1 MQFFFL
7 NLTIPLQ
14 SLSDQTT
21 LQRHILMNSL
31 LDILVALIILQGLT
45 GVMEG
50 IRYRRYI
57 RAHLNL
63 HPQAWTPFA
72 SVFLPCKGL
81 DFELEWNV
89 EALLKQEYP
98 DFEVV
103 FVTATA
109 DDPSIPC
116 LRKVA
121 AEFPQVRTNFVIAGK
136 SNERGEKVNN
146 LIQAVSHA
154 DLRSEVFVFT
164 DSDARPR
171 ETWLRDLISPL
182 REEQVGVSTGYR
194 WLFPSRGNLASVL
207 RSAWNASVVTVL
219 GNHALNFAWGGSM
232 AIRRTTFE
240 RARVLAHWKHS
251 ISDDYSLARAIK
263 KAGLK
268 IYYEPRCLIASHGS
282 CSWRE
287 LLQWSTRQIIITK
300 VYWRRLW
307 QLALVSHFIFVTGW
321 WWAFGQFTLAAW
333 QSLTVGDSSS
343 LMTPQ
348 IPMRHYGTVISV
360 IFLLGALRG
369 FLRTEAVKL
378 IQARGRADI
387 QQFWWGYMLLSPIV
401 STLTAYNLAVSLL
414 TSSLEWRGVRYE
426 LKSADEVRVI
436 HSS

>member
-1 MQFFFL
+1 
-7 NLTIPLQ
+7 
-14 SLSDQTT
+14 
-21 LQRHILMNSL
+21 MNSL
-31 LDILVALIILQGLT
+31 LHILVALIILQGLI
-45 GVMEG
+45 GVVEA
-50 IRYRRYI
+50 IRYRSYI

-63 HPQAWTPFA
+63 HPQTWTPFA
-72 SVFLPCKGL
+72 SVFLPCKGI
-81 DFELEWNV
+81 DFELERNV

-98 DFEVV
+98 GFEVV

-109 DDPSIPC
+109 DDPSIASLC
-116 LRKVA
+116 KVA
-121 AEFPQVRTNFVIAGK
+121 GEFPQIRTKFVIAGR

-146 LIQAVSHA
+146 LIQAVSHTEM
-154 DLRSEVFVFT
+154 RSEVFVFT

-207 RSAWNASVVTVL
+207 RSAWNAAVVTVL

-240 RARVLAHWKHS
+240 RAHVLAHWKHS

-300 VYWRRLW
+300 VYWRQLW
-307 QLALVSHFIFVTGW
+307 QLALVSHFIFVAGW
-321 WWAFGQFTLAAW
+321 WWAFGQFTLAVW
-333 QSLTVGDSSS
+333 QSLTAGN
-343 LMTPQ
+343 
-348 IPMRHYGTVISV
+348 IPSPMRLDNPLRHYGTLISI
-360 IFLLGALRG
+360 IFFLGVLRG
-369 FLRTEAVKL
+369 FLRTEAVKF
-378 IQARGRADI
+378 IQARDRDQI
-387 QQFWWGYMLLSPIV
+387 QQFWWAYTLLSPMV

-414 TSSLEWRGVRYE
+414 TSSLEWRGVHYE

-436 HSS
+436 RSS

>member
-1 MQFFFL
+1 
-7 NLTIPLQ
+7 
-14 SLSDQTT
+14 
-21 LQRHILMNSL
+21 MNSL
-31 LDILVALIILQGLT
+31 LDILVALTILQGLM
-45 GVMEG
+45 GVVEG

-57 RAHLNL
+57 RAHLNS

-81 DFELEWNV
+81 DFELERNV
-89 EALLKQEYP
+89 EGLLSQEYP

-103 FVTATA
+103 FVTATS
-109 DDPSIPC
+109 DDPSIPS

-121 AEFPQVRTNFVIAGK
+121 AAFPQLRTNFVVAGW

-154 DLRSEVFVFT
+154 DVRSEVFVFT

-194 WLFPSRGNLASVL
+194 WLFPFRGNLASVL
-207 RSAWNASVVTVL
+207 CSAWNASVVTVL

-240 RARVLAHWKHS
+240 GARVLAHWKHS
-251 ISDDYSLARAIK
+251 ISDDYSLARAVK
-263 KAGLK
+263 KARLK
-268 IYYEPRCLIASHGS
+268 IHYEPRCLIASHGS
-282 CSWRE
+282 CGWRE

-307 QLALVSHFIFVTGW
+307 ELALVSHFIFVTGW
-321 WWAFGQFTLAAW
+321 WWVFGQFTLAVW
-333 QSLTVGDSSS
+333 QSLTAGDI
-343 LMTPQ
+343 PP
-348 IPMRHYGTVISV
+348 PMRPDSPLHHYGTIISI
-360 IFLLGALRG
+360 IFFLGALRG

-378 IQARGRADI
+378 IQARDRDQI
-387 QQFWWGYMLLSPIV
+387 QQFWWAYTLLSPIV

-436 HSS
+436 RST